1 MTSNKNLAKLRDA
14 LKKAGLDYVVTRLD
28 GSVAHVNVWVTED
41 NNET

>member
-14 LKKAGLDYVVTRLD
+14 LKKAGLDYVVTRSD
-28 GSVAHVNVWVTED
+28 GSVAHVNVWVKED